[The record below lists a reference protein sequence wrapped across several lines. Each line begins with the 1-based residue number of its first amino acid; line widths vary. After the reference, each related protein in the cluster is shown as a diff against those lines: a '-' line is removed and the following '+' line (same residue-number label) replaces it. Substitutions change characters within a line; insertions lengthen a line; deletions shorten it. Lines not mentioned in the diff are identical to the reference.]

1 MTKRRNF
8 DVDDKVKVFGFTGT
22 IVDVVDTTKEPH
34 LYAVKFDAHG
44 DTYVT
49 EAEHIED
56 MRDAQIRIKSFA
68 DAVRELG
75 EDNLYVRQWQLYE
88 EQMNGN
94 IEEMTDLTAYFKL
107 RIITEALNEGWKPT
121 FDEDE
126 TRFYPWLWLY
136 TEEEYNNLDEDD
148 KLRCCR
154 VVGRS
159 NSYAGAG
166 GGLVCA
172 YAYDASSGSYAYLG
186 SRLAFKTR
194 ELALYAG
201 KQFIELWC
209 DFLF

>member
-1 MTKRRNF
+1 MKNKKF
-8 DVDDKVKVFGFTGT
+8 EIDDKVKVFGFTGK

-34 LYAVKFDAHG
+34 LYAVQFDAHNE
-44 DTYVT
+44 TYVT

-56 MRDAQIRIKSFA
+56 MRNVTERIKSLD
-68 DAVRELG
+68 DAMRELG
-75 EDNLYVRQWQLYE
+75 DEHPYVRAYNFYV
-88 EQMNGN
+88 EQMHGN
-94 IEEMTDLTAYFKL
+94 IEDMEDITAFLQL
-107 RIITEALNEGWKPT
+107 RIVTAALNEDWKPT

-126 TRFYPWLWLY
+126 VRFYPWIWLY
-136 TEEEYNNLDEDD
+136 TEDEYNNLDEDD

-159 NSYAGAG
+159 SYNANAF
-166 GGLVCA
+166 GGLV
-172 YAYDASSGSYAYLG
+172 YANANFASSDSHASNG

>member
-8 DVDDKVKVFGFTGT
+8 DVGDKVKVFGFTGT

-44 DTYVT
+44 GTYVT
-49 EAEHIED
+49 EAEHIDD
-56 MRDAQIRIKSFA
+56 MREVTDRIKTFE

-75 EDNLYVRQWQLYE
+75 EDNLYVRQWHLYE

-94 IEEMTDLTAYFKL
+94 NEEMTDLTAYFKL

-136 TEEEYNNLDEDD
+136 TEEEYNRLDEDD

-159 NSYAGAG
+159 NVSAYAH

-172 YAYDASSGSYAYLG
+172 GAGYASSGSNAYYG
-186 SRLAFKTR
+186 SRLVFKSR
-194 ELALYAG
+194 ELALYASV
-201 KQFIELWC
+201 QFIELWC
-209 DFLF
+209 DVLF